1 MYLGRSGA
9 GFIARNSSEQ
19 TFYWLRGSDVTDTV
33 RRRGGIGL
41 VGSDRMLKDPRD
53 GVMTVGEDVPIPDL
67 RFAVAGVPER
77 KDTYFQKLEQ
87 REPQCIGTSYPALAR
102 RMYPA
107 GSWIVTAGGSVE
119 ALPYLVNGMDAIVEL
134 VRSGESLRQ
143 NGLTIYEDNVLSVNL
158 QVLARD
164 GIYHKIT
171 GEMVQ

>member
-1 MYLGRSGA
+1 MCLSRLGA
-9 GFIARNSSEQ
+9 GFIERNSSDQ
-19 TFYWLRGSDVTDTV
+19 TFYWLRDSDVADNV

-41 VGSDRMLKDPRD
+41 VGSDRMLKESRD
-53 GVMTVGEDVPIPDL
+53 GVMTVGEGVPIPDL

-77 KDTYFQKLEQ
+77 KDTYLRSLQQ
-87 REPQCIGTSYPALAR
+87 GEPQRIGTSYPELAR

-119 ALPYLVNGMDAIVEL
+119 ALPYLVDNMDAIVEL

-143 NGLTIYEDNVLSVNL
+143 NGLTIYEDNVLSVDL